1 MDKLH
6 HTDSSLNFANFII
19 FFKFPEIYIMSLN
32 THEKLVV
39 GLYIFYKQRSSD
51 ILSTLLRVRPIY
63 WKPVKASF
71 SSCNVIRL
79 PAP

>member
-1 MDKLH
+1 
-6 HTDSSLNFANFII
+6 
-19 FFKFPEIYIMSLN
+19 MSLN